1 MKLEK
6 FLNAHPDD
14 WEELLA
20 AAPYNLTIKRDGNFV
35 LFKYNQ
41 FNSDMRLEICQEA
54 RGCIFALEPDGW
66 RCVCYPFRKF
76 FNWQEPYADDLGQWR
91 NVKVLEKIDG
101 SLMKMWCYHGV
112 WFISTN
118 GMINAFAAEISSNL
132 SYGQLFA
139 NVVYENMTLR
149 DFCDTLN
156 PHYCYMFELV
166 SPLTRLVV
174 EYKKNAIYFLG
185 ARDMR
190 TGEELQPSLIPMPQ
204 WVKRPKEFLCSSFEE
219 AVQQCKLMGANE
231 EGYVCCGELMENG
244 SFARVK
250 MKGAEYLRL
259 AKLAGNG
266 AVTVSKIISLWQDED
281 LDDFLA
287 IHPEWIPLAHD
298 VLQKIINWV
307 GIAEMAWGAVKGIKD
322 RKTMAIAAH
331 SYVGI
336 IKAYIFARLDGK
348 IESAREWFK
357 RTDAKKIEELIGN

>member
-1 MKLEK
+1 MELEK
-6 FLNAHPDD
+6 FLNAHPND

-20 AAPYNLTIKRDGNFV
+20 AAPYNLTIKRDGDFV

-41 FNSDMRLEICQEA
+41 FNSDMQLDICQEA
-54 RGCIFALEPDGW
+54 RGCIFAREPDGW
-66 RCVCYPFRKF
+66 HCVCYPFRKF
-76 FNWQEPYADDLGQWR
+76 FNWQEPYADNLGQWK
-91 NVKVLEKIDG
+91 NVKVLEKVDG
-101 SLMKMWCYHGV
+101 SLMKMWCYHGM

-118 GMINAFAAEISSNL
+118 GMINAFAAEISNNL

-139 NVVYENMTLR
+139 NVVYENMTLH

-156 PHYCYMFELV
+156 PRWCYMFELV

-190 TGEELQPSLIPMPQ
+190 TGEELRPSLISMPQ
-204 WVKRPKEFLCSSFEE
+204 WVKRPKEFLCSNFDE
-219 AVQQCKLMGANE
+219 AVWQCELMGANE

-259 AKLAGNG
+259 SKVKGDG
-266 AVTVSKIISLWQDED
+266 AISIRKIIELWQHDE

-287 IHPEWIPLAHD
+287 VSPDKAPLVDDVMKKMEHWIG
-298 VLQKIINWV
+298 V
-307 GIAEMAWGAVKGIKD
+307 AEIAWGTVKGFSD
-322 RKTMAIAAH
+322 RKTVAMIAQ
-331 SYVGI
+331 SYVGVLR
-336 IKAYIFARLDGK
+336 AYVFARLDGK
-348 IESAREWFK
+348 IENAREWFK
-357 RTDAKKIEELIGN
+357 GTDAKKIEELIGD